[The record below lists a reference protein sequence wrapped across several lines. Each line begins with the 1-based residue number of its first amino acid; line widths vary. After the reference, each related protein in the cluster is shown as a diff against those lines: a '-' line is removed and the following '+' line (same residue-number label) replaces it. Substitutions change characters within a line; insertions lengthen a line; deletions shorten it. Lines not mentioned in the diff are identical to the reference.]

1 MHCLTPGK
9 RENMHKISIPQS
21 VVNRVVERCGTEHPH
36 AALDPTRTALVVID
50 LQNGFMMEGVAHAL
64 CRTAIDIVPN
74 VNRLASA
81 VRRTGGKIF
90 WIQNTHDQA
99 CAESWS
105 HMHAMVTPEKRDHR
119 TRAMSE
125 GTFGHELWAELDVR
139 SEDVRLQKRRFSA
152 LIQGSSDLE
161 AKLKADGYDTILI
174 TGTVT
179 NVCCE
184 STARDAMMLNF
195 RTIMV
200 SDGNAAAND
209 EEHNASLIA
218 FYLTFGDVMDT
229 DLVIQCLERGSAA
242 RQAAE

>member
-1 MHCLTPGK
+1 
-9 RENMHKISIPQS
+9 MHKVNIPQS
-21 VVNRVVERCGTEHPH
+21 VVDRVIARCGTDHPH
-36 AALDPTRTALVVID
+36 ADLDPARTALVVVD

-64 CRTAIDIVPN
+64 CKEAVDIVPN
-74 VNRLASA
+74 VNRLALA
-81 VRRTGGKIF
+81 VRATGGKVF
-90 WIQNTHDQA
+90 WIQNTHDDA
-99 CAESWS
+99 CMDSWS
-105 HMHAMVTPEKRDHR
+105 HMHAMVRPENRERR
-119 TRAMSE
+119 TRSMSE
-125 GTFGHELWAELDVR
+125 GTLGHQLWSELDVR
-139 SEDVRLQKRRFSA
+139 AEDVKLQKKRFSA

-161 AKLKADGYDTILI
+161 AELRAGGYDTVLI

-229 DLVIQCLERGSAA
+229 DLVIQCLERRTAA